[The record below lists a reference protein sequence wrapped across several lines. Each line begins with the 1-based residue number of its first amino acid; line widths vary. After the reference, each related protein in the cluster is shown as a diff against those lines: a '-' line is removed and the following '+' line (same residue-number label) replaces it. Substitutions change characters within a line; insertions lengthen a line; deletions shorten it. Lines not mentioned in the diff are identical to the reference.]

1 MNNLTNK
8 YAITEALLNNND
20 IDEKIG
26 NGIAEFLISSKKEYS
41 DIDHVIVD
49 YVKSILKPTNYYDK
63 KCVLLYNIL
72 SGILN
77 NDTKNFSDDFDNYEL
92 IQKIEESGDETL
104 LSRNK
109 YKDGYMLFNAILNKI
124 KTRDTKLCDK
134 CLKALT
140 EKDNA
145 IDIIELLDNAIKVN
159 NGEEL
164 KILFK
169 DCENLVPIN
178 RGIPIGAYAF
188 GDKLK
193 SFFNNTKKKVEKAVD
208 NIGNGLKKAKDEV
221 VKLADQAGNKI
232 SQAYKGS
239 VVEDAVQRT
248 GQLVGKA
255 YDGLKEVKSNVDGIV
270 KNSATKF
277 VEKYGD
283 DNFFGKL
290 AEDIANYDK
299 NNEDINKI
307 KDANYF
313 SAYKGKKVVKDKL
326 LDGINN
332 NILSVVNDT
341 IDKINKDKDKDAKP
355 SNINIGSTFGI
366 GDFIVLGQNAGMI
379 NQKFDMNT
387 YKKDIQHE
395 YGHTLQYDNMGPIK
409 YIKDVA
415 IPSMKGYTEIDDTVK
430 YYSQPWER
438 GADKLGKVNR
448 EISYEEGSY
457 PLGDNT
463 NEKSLYVKKKRF
475 IKNIADWLDGLN

>member
-1 MNNLTNK
+1 MK
-8 YAITEALLNNND
+8 
-20 IDEKIG
+20 
-26 NGIAEFLISSKKEYS
+26 
-41 DIDHVIVD
+41 
-49 YVKSILKPTNYYDK
+49 
-63 KCVLLYNIL
+63 
-72 SGILN
+72 
-77 NDTKNFSDDFDNYEL
+77 
-92 IQKIEESGDETL
+92 
-104 LSRNK
+104 
-109 YKDGYMLFNAILNKI
+109 
-124 KTRDTKLCDK
+124 
-134 CLKALT
+134 
-140 EKDNA
+140 
-145 IDIIELLDNAIKVN
+145 
-159 NGEEL
+159 
-164 KILFK
+164 
-169 DCENLVPIN
+169 
-178 RGIPIGAYAF
+178 
-188 GDKLK
+188 
-193 SFFNNTKKKVEKAVD
+193 
-208 NIGNGLKKAKDEV
+208 
-221 VKLADQAGNKI
+221 
-232 SQAYKGS
+232 
-239 VVEDAVQRT
+239 
-248 GQLVGKA
+248 
-255 YDGLKEVKSNVDGIV
+255 
-270 KNSATKF
+270 
-277 VEKYGD
+277 
-283 DNFFGKL
+283 
-290 AEDIANYDK
+290 
-299 NNEDINKI
+299 
-307 KDANYF
+307 
-313 SAYKGKKVVKDKL
+313 KGKKVVKDKL